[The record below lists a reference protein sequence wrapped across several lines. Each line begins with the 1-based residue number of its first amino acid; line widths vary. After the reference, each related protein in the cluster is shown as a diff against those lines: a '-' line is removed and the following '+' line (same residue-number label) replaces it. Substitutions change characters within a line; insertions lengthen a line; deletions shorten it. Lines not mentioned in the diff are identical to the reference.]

1 MVEAKIERE
10 IEISASAEQVWTLV
24 SEPGWWIND
33 GKIVE
38 HRIERRDD
46 HDLVHD
52 PVHGEFAI
60 ATLAVER
67 PRYVRFGWLSREPEA
82 TPEQR
87 TIVEFWIDDR
97 PAGGVVLRVMES
109 GFDTLPG
116 SDADRQRAVEDNT
129 QGWQVELGA
138 AQQHLQ
144 SQE

>member
-10 IEISASAEQVWTLV
+10 IEIGASAEQVWTLV

-33 GKIVE
+33 GKIVA

-46 HDLVHD
+46 YDLVHD

-67 PRYVRFGWLSREPEA
+67 PRYVRFGWLSRDPDA

-97 PAGGVVLRVMES
+97 PAGGVVLRVVET

-116 SDADRQRAVEDNT
+116 TEADRARALEDNT
-129 QGWQVELGA
+129 QGWQVELDA

-144 SQE
+144 SRA